1 MADLVH
7 LQQVDNCGARYE
19 RQWKICEIFEKKFF
33 NLEQFY
39 DLGFYTLGEDI
50 WLFKLQSFGEI
61 SINFI

>member
-7 LQQVDNCGARYE
+7 LQQVGDRGKRYE
-19 RQWKICEIFEKKFF
+19 RQWKISEIFEKKF

-50 WLFKLQSFGEI
+50 WLFKFRSFWEI

>member
-7 LQQVDNCGARYE
+7 LQQVGDCGKRYE
-19 RQWKICEIFEKKFF
+19 RQWKICEIFEKKF

-50 WLFKLQSFGEI
+50 WLFKLQSFWEI

>member
-1 MADLVH
+1 MV
-7 LQQVDNCGARYE
+7 QGMRDNE
-19 RQWKICEIFEKKFF
+19 RSVRFLKKNFF

-50 WLFKLQSFGEI
+50 WLFKLQSFWEI